1 MPVLLCLLFWRNRFG
16 LWLLRAAE
24 LRAYAERSLR
34 EVETSD
40 KFIALYA
47 KVRDEKAKTD
57 GAKTLRTAR
66 ILRSHSRRFSVE
78 VLSEMRAIKED
89 VFRHVLKDRIWIER
103 VIQKV
108 ELKCYWFEVIECVRK
123 AMLVGMTVLIQQGS
137 YAQLIVGAV
146 ISTFMLTVVAH
157 LLPYKHITDD
167 LLALLCQLVVLL
179 NLLLAML
186 LKGKQDET
194 ESRVLLSATEAT
206 DPIGAIAE
214 ARAELDDLERAVG
227 IALLLLGSLPI
238 PIALVLL
245 AYDMRK
251 EALLGYSPYDL
262 WRPEVPLNHLLPEA
276 AMRRSVARASLR
288 ERDKADADAA
298 RKMSLMVEAA
308 KTAAKK
314 ASAEEPP
321 EADAS
326 STDAHPES
334 DEDLVATADDGG
346 ATQIINVDRPSAGKS
361 STPSET
367 APPLNSSMSSMWAN
381 QHLRI

>member
-1 MPVLLCLLFWRNRFG
+1 
-16 LWLLRAAE
+16 
-24 LRAYAERSLR
+24 
-34 EVETSD
+34 
-40 KFIALYA
+40 
-47 KVRDEKAKTD
+47 
-57 GAKTLRTAR
+57 
-66 ILRSHSRRFSVE
+66 
-78 VLSEMRAIKED
+78 
-89 VFRHVLKDRIWIER
+89 
-103 VIQKV
+103 
-108 ELKCYWFEVIECVRK
+108 
-123 AMLVGMTVLIQQGS
+123 
-137 YAQLIVGAV
+137 
-146 ISTFMLTVVAH
+146 MLTVVAY

-167 LLALLCQLVVLL
+167 LLAQLCQLVVLL

-288 ERDKADADAA
+288 ERDKADVDAA

-326 STDAHPES
+326 STDAHPAVS
-334 DEDLVATADDGG
+334 FADEDLVAMADDGG
-346 ATQIINVDRPSAGKS
+346 ATRIPVDKASAGKS
-361 STPSET
+361 STPRET
-367 APPLNSSMSSMWAN
+367 APPLKTSMSSMWAN